1 MVEPE
6 QPDRA
11 ARSRTASGL
20 RTILAPALRALV
32 LRRRQVDLPRW
43 TRGNDF
49 ASLHLEAVSWL
60 DGHLAAIERD
70 APWLHPAGGDVW
82 DFCAG
87 KIISRFLQ
95 FEPGFGASAHCV
107 RVVRAVYGFDGPL
120 LTRLRSLDRAMPPA
134 GWELRG
140 PDRPSWTDLDTAA
153 MTVGAA
159 SHRRRWMAD
168 RYALQRWR
176 PTAALGYPPGGPGT
190 PPWGQPP
197 LAPRMRVTWSSR
209 GQEPH
214 VRSDPNR
221 TRAPTR
227 NYLPV
232 EISETTAPD
241 LVAAALERHEH
252 ALTVTIDL
260 GYYANPN
267 ARARPH
273 RMPRYLVPTRPG
285 R

>member
-1 MVEPE
+1 MVAPE

-11 ARSRTASGL
+11 ARSRPARRL
-20 RTILAPALRALV
+20 RLILVAALRPVV

-49 ASLHLEAVSWL
+49 AFLHSEAVTWL
-60 DGHLAAIERD
+60 DSHLAVIERG
-70 APWLHPAGGDVW
+70 APWLQPAGREVR

-87 KIISRFLQ
+87 KVISRLVRFG
-95 FEPGFGASAHCV
+95 PGFGASAHCV

-120 LTRLRSLDRAMPPA
+120 LTRLRSLDLAIPPA

-140 PDRPSWTDLDTAA
+140 PGRPSWTDLDDAA
-153 MTVGAA
+153 MTTAA
-159 SHRRRWMAD
+159 AGRRTRWMAD
-168 RYALQRWR
+168 RYARLRWR
-176 PTAALGYPPGGPGT
+176 PAAAIGYPPGGPGT

-197 LAPRMRVTWSSR
+197 LDPSMLVTWCSR
-209 GQEPH
+209 GQDSGA
-214 VRSDPNR
+214 RSDPNR
-221 TRAPTR
+221 TRAATR

-232 EISETTAPD
+232 EVSATTAPD
-241 LVAAALERHEH
+241 LQAAALERHEH
-252 ALTVTIDL
+252 ELTVTLEL
-260 GYYANPN
+260 GYYRNPN

-273 RMPRYLVPTRPG
+273 RMPRYLIPTRPG